1 MTFSF
6 HWVYFMHLDFTRL
19 DLASFTR
26 DTGSLSHAAEL
37 LRASDRSADHM
48 ERLCDMWESAQALV
62 PCFVSVSRL
71 QQSPSPCPARRPQ
84 VTL

>member
-48 ERLCDMWESAQALV
+48 EQFCDMWESAQALV